1 MHVCSRLF
9 ALLVILLCPMLIAL
23 GAFAQEAPYFVTY
36 SDDMEDRGDLEIAVQ
51 NTLGV
56 PQHNLPVYTAPLL
69 EMEYGARSWWTSGL
83 YLEGQWTSG
92 DSTIFTGWRFENRF
106 RPLKGEHRIN
116 PVLYFEYENINE
128 ADRIQKEI
136 VGHAD
141 LSPASNAELRRGVA
155 RELETKLILSSDVRD
170 WNLAENFI
178 VEKNLT
184 QNEGFE
190 FGYALGVSRA
200 VSKRLDAGVEMYGGL
215 GSTHQFGLSQTAH
228 YLAPG
233 ISWKPTHA
241 STFRFSPAFG
251 ITGLSQTLFLRF
263 GYSYEVEDFGAKVS
277 RLFHGHA
284 SLTGSSQ

>member
-1 MHVCSRLF
+1 MNVRCRCLALF
-9 ALLVILLCPMLIAL
+9 ALLLFPAFTAL
-23 GAFAQEAPYFVTY
+23 AALAQEAPYFVTY
-36 SDDMEDRGDLEIAVQ
+36 NDDMEDRGDLEIAVQ

-56 PQHNLPVYTAPLL
+56 PQHGLPVYTAPLL

-128 ADRIQKEI
+128 ADRSQKEI

-141 LSPASNAELRRGVA
+141 LSPESNAELRRGVA
-155 RELETKLILSSDVRD
+155 RELETKLILSSDVRG

-200 VSKRLDAGVEMYGGL
+200 FAKRLDAGLEMYGGL
-215 GSTHQFGLSQTAH
+215 GSTHQFGLAQTAH

-233 ISWKPTHA
+233 ISWKPTPA
-241 STFRFSPAFG
+241 STVRFSPAFG

-277 RLFHGHA
+277 RLFHGRT
-284 SLTGSSQ
+284 SSTGSRE